1 MSAPSPKNSPKTSA
15 DNSMPANLKQD
26 ALQQLRAKLETGLQE
41 MGLQIPVEQQQK
53 LLDYV
58 ALIYKWNQVHNLTA
72 VREPLDM
79 VTLHILDSLS
89 VLPYVKAPY
98 IDCKR
103 LLDVGAGAG
112 LPSIPLAICLPELQ
126 VTAIDAVQKKVS
138 FMRQAKAQLGLTN
151 FSVIHGRIEEQEVP
165 SKDMPEM
172 FDVITSRAFSEIGL
186 FVKLTKHLLAD
197 GGRWLAMKGTIP
209 QHEFDKSGI
218 QPEEIKVLRVAGLD
232 AERHLIVLKQQ

>member
-1 MSAPSPKNSPKTSA
+1 MSAPISKSSSNVSSI
-15 DNSMPANLKQD
+15 NSMPANLKQD
-26 ALQQLRAKLETGLQE
+26 VIAQLRAKLEGGLQE
-41 MGLQIPVEQQQK
+41 MALQIGIEQQQK

-72 VREPLDM
+72 VREPLEM

-89 VLPYVKAPY
+89 VLPY

-112 LPSIPLAICLPELQ
+112 LPSIPLAICFPELQ

-138 FMRQAKAQLGLTN
+138 FMRQVKAQLGLVN
-151 FSVIHGRIEEQEVP
+151 FNVIHGRIEEQEVP
-165 SKDMPEM
+165 SKDMPEK

-186 FVKLTKHLLAD
+186 FVKLTKHLLAE
-197 GGRWLAMKGTIP
+197 GGKWLAMKGTIP

-218 QPEEIKVLRVAGLD
+218 QPTEIKVLKVAGLD
-232 AERHLIVLKQQ
+232 AERHLIVLKQVS

>member
-1 MSAPSPKNSPKTSA
+1 MSAPGIKAGAKPGA
-15 DNSMPANLKQD
+15 DNNMPSNLKQE
-26 ALQQLRAKLETGLQE
+26 ALAQLRARLEAGLQE
-41 MGLQIPVEQQQK
+41 MGLQITAEQQQK

-58 ALIYKWNQVHNLTA
+58 ALIYKWNRVHNLTA
-72 VREPLDM
+72 VREPLEM

-89 VLPYVKAPY
+89 VLTY
-98 IDCKR
+98 IDCKH

-138 FMRQAKAQLGLTN
+138 FMRQAKAQLGLAN
-151 FSVIHGRIEEQEVP
+151 FNVIHGRIEEQEVP
-165 SKDMPEM
+165 SKDMPEK

-197 GGRWLAMKGTIP
+197 GGKWLAMKGTIP
-209 QHEFDKSGI
+209 LHEFDKSGI
-218 QPEEIKVLRVAGLD
+218 QPTEIKVLKVAGLD
-232 AERHLIVLKQQ
+232 AERHLVILK

>member
-151 FSVIHGRIEEQEVP
+151 FSVIHGRIEEQDVP